1 MLLGPTML
9 PNPTLLRQCRTLPY
23 PEVRIRRGLNRCDG
37 SRKLVTCAFIVIS
50 LVESPS
56 SMPNSN
62 LGDWDGTGTGLGRDW
77 DETGVRCDWVGMGTN
92 AGICTGLALEQG
104 DV

>member
-23 PEVRIRRGLNRCDG
+23 PEVRIRRGLNRCDR

-62 LGDWDGTGTGLGRDW
+62 LGDWDGTETGLGQAW
-77 DETGVRCDWVGMGTN
+77 DGTGVRCDWVGMGTN
-92 AGICTGLALEQG
+92 AGICSGLALEQG